1 MECLDQ
7 LTKSVW
13 RDEVMLFAGD
23 GAAAEALI
31 IDMAT
36 VPEIDLEL
44 WTTQAESVLFRVRK
58 DDGVELGL
66 RFAFD
71 AV

>member
-1 MECLDQ
+1 
-7 LTKSVW
+7 
-13 RDEVMLFAGD
+13 MLFAGD

-36 VPEIDLEL
+36 VPEVDLEL

-58 DDGVELGL
+58 DDVVELGL